1 MKEYLLTT
9 EESDPYSMFI
19 FAMNAAQTGEKYVTR
34 LRFFDFINLQG
45 SNIQER
51 CNHLVKKS
59 IDDNR
64 RALNNILK
72 FLQFY
77 KERVDKMDSVIK
89 IKKFLIIF
97 YEN

>member
-1 MKEYLLTT
+1 
-9 EESDPYSMFI
+9 MFI

-34 LRFFDFINLQG
+34 LRFFDFINLPG

-51 CNHLVKKS
+51 CNHFVKKS

-64 RALNNILK
+64 WALNNILK

-77 KERVDKMDSVIK
+77 KERVNRMDSVIK
-89 IKKFLIIF
+89 IKKILIIF